1 MIFNVNINDY
11 FQNKFIIIFMTI
23 SIVLLKKKMEF
34 WTKIT
39 L

>member
-1 MIFNVNINDY
+1 MIFNVNVNDY
-11 FQNKFIIIFMTI
+11 FKNKFIIIFMTT